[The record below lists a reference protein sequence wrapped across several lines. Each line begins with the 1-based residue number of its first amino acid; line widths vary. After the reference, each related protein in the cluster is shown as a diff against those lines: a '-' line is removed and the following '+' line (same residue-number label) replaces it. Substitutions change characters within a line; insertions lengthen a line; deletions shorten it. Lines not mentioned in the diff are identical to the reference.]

1 MNWLVIGDEERL
13 AVHSFAVGRYVRL
26 RATFDQC
33 RGGKMMGVS
42 YVGVF
47 GEVEQIVVVAKL
59 DFRLTLAICLDD
71 AGENPRVAYSKNT
84 RGTDGAGEEVG
95 MAGGSVLREDMSL
108 CNGLGW
114 CC

>member
-1 MNWLVIGDEERL
+1 MNGLVIGDEERL

-47 GEVEQIVVVAKL
+47 GEVE
-59 DFRLTLAICLDD
+59 
-71 AGENPRVAYSKNT
+71 
-84 RGTDGAGEEVG
+84 
-95 MAGGSVLREDMSL
+95 
-108 CNGLGW
+108 
-114 CC
+114 